1 MSMTI
6 DQLALEFTKV
16 LAWPVTAIILLFVYR
31 REINAFLG
39 LLGGSKLTITLFGVE
54 IETTIPELQA
64 ITLEAIGGELTPTQ
78 RKLLQRMADEEG
90 KTPAGP
96 ERVGDDWHDFLRPL
110 RNGGLI
116 KTVPKDSTLG
126 DATDLELTPLGK
138 LLMRRALKGTDRS

>member
-6 DQLALEFTKV
+6 DQLVLEFTKV

-96 ERVGDDWHDFLRPL
+96 ERVGEWHDFL
-110 RNGGLI
+110 
-116 KTVPKDSTLG
+116 
-126 DATDLELTPLGK
+126 
-138 LLMRRALKGTDRS
+138 